1 MTQIDEAVD
10 IREGEELDTGA
21 VDRFMKEAI
30 PDLQGEPEIR
40 QYPGGASNLTY
51 QVDYGDRSYVLRR
64 PPFGKIAKSAHD
76 MLREAKVMRA
86 LKPVYPYVP
95 NIIAICDDHDVLGC
109 DFYVMERLKGIILRQ
124 EPEIRQYPGGA
135 SNLTYQVDYGD
146 RSYVLRR
153 PPFGKIAKSA
163 HDMLREAKVM
173 RALKPVYPYVPNIIA
188 ICDDHDVLGCDFY
201 VMERLKGIILR
212 QDFPKDF
219 ELSEADTRKLC
230 LNVIDKL
237 VDLHRVDAKAA
248 GLDKLGKGEGY
259 VQRQIGGWSDR
270 FRKART
276 DDVGDFEQVMSWLN
290 DKMPDDIAQVVIHND
305 FRFDNVVLNPDNP
318 FEVIGVLDWE
328 MATIGDP
335 LMDLGNSLAYWIEA
349 DDEGPFQMLRRQ
361 PTHRPGMLTRKEVV
375 AYYMEQSGFKVDNFD
390 FYEIYGL
397 FRLAVIIQQ
406 IYYRFYHGQTKDK
419 RFAAF
424 GHAANYLEKRC
435 QRLIAESSL

>member
-1 MTQIDEAVD
+1 MTQIDQAVD
-10 IREGEELDTGA
+10 IREGEELDVAA
-21 VDRFMKEAI
+21 VDRFMKQAI
-30 PDLQGEPEIR
+30 PDLEGSPEFK

-51 QVDYGDRSYVLRR
+51 QVDYGPRS
-64 PPFGKIAKSAHD
+64 F
-76 MLREAKVMRA
+76 
-86 LKPVYPYVP
+86 
-95 NIIAICDDHDVLGC
+95 
-109 DFYVMERLKGIILRQ
+109 
-124 EPEIRQYPGGA
+124 
-135 SNLTYQVDYGD
+135 
-146 RSYVLRR
+146 VLRR

-212 QDFPKDF
+212 QDFPED
-219 ELSEADTRKLC
+219 LTLTEADTRKLC

-237 VDLHRVDAKAA
+237 VDLHQVDAKGA
-248 GLDKLGKGEGY
+248 GLDELGKGAGY
-259 VQRQIGGWSDR
+259 VERQIRGWSDR
-270 FRKART
+270 FRKAKT
-276 DDVGDFEQVMSWLN
+276 DDVGDFEQVMGWLN

-305 FRFDNVVLNPDNP
+305 FRFDNVVLNSDNP
-318 FEVIGVLDWE
+318 FEVVGVLDWE

-361 PTHRPGMLTRKEVV
+361 PTNQPGMLTRKEVV
-375 AYYMEQSGFKVDNFD
+375 AYYAEKSGIKIDNFD

-397 FRLAVIIQQ
+397 FRLAVIVQQ

-435 QRLIAESSL
+435 QGLIKASDL